1 MSWEA
6 VTWANRQK
14 LKKSYEQIVLL
25 VLANCADPNGE
36 AFVKWPGR
44 DHWWVYLSER
54 TRLPK
59 SSLFRHLNTLVAL
72 ELGERS
78 MHVLADG
85 TRRPTFRLRMDMSF
99 DIDIPEDAERYQAI
113 FAKGSSENESPVET
127 EQDDHENA
135 VENDS
140 DISHSQNGETT
151 IAPQSPV
158 ETGKIASES
167 PVGTEPFPVLG
178 LHKDSLP
185 VPKDSPQ
192 PPSGGLPVR
201 DDLWEG
207 PNGFLASW
215 LEPIPKMALAK
226 SAWDHTETAKHAEIV
241 AAAKGYWAWL
251 KGHSKPPS
259 AQSAQS
265 FIRDASGWAQWLR
278 YTPDASGSPA
288 KILSGY
294 PVESPEAKAVAT
306 LWELIGK
313 TDFFRSIKCRA
324 GQVYHAHPIT
334 PRLLTLANAPP
345 RTGWVRLDRQQA
357 AAWEEL
363 ATENLPQI
371 TRTRL
376 TDGSSAPWH
385 WPPRKDGTLSPAG
398 PSTMTDADHEALANE
413 GR

>member
-6 VTWANRQK
+6 VSWANRQK
-14 LKKSYEQIVLL
+14 LKLPQEQLVLL
-25 VLANCADPNGE
+25 VLANCADPDGV
-36 AFVKWPGR
+36 AFARWRGR
-44 DHWWVYLSER
+44 DHWWHYLAER
-54 TRLPK
+54 TRLSK
-59 SSLFRHLNTLVAL
+59 ASLFRHLNTLEEIGLAT
-72 ELGERS
+72 RS
-78 MHVLADG
+78 SIVLADG
-85 TRRPTFRLRMDMSF
+85 GKAPVVALDLAARF
-99 DIDIPEDAERYQAI
+99 DVEEIEESQSHGETGAHDASQEGENTSDI
-113 FAKGSSENESPVET
+113 SENEASISPEDFQSHGET
-127 EQDDHENA
+127 E
-135 VENDS
+135 
-140 DISHSQNGETT
+140 SHGETGAASSSLT
-151 IAPQSPV
+151 VRPVQSHG
-158 ETGKIASES
+158 ETGTLDSNIGSKSS
-167 PVGTEPFPVLG
+167 PPL
-178 LHKDSLP
+178 
-185 VPKDSPQ
+185 
-192 PPSGGLPVR
+192 PPSGGTAVR

-294 PVESPEAKAVAT
+294 PVESPEAKAVAV

-324 GQVYHAHPIT
+324 GQVYHAHPLT
-334 PRLLTLANAPP
+334 PRLLALANAPP

-357 AAWEEL
+357 AAWEDL

-385 WPPRKDGTLSPAG
+385 WPPRKDGTLSPTG
-398 PSTMTDADHEALANE
+398 PPTMTEADHEALANE
-413 GR
+413 GQM